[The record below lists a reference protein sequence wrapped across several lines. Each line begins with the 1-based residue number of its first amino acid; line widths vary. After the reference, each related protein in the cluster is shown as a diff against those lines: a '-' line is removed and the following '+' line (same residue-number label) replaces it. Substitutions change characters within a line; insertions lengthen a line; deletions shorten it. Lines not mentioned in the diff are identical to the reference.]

1 MSEYYEYNSVTSV
14 KNKKQLSIIRAK
26 LRKVKMR
33 NFLLGYLRYRGSNK
47 NMNFTDCNRTEGSFD
62 KESIKNKYACSLNM
76 GSILG

>member
-33 NFLLGYLRYRGSNK
+33 NFLLGYLRYRGSNQIIIY
-47 NMNFTDCNRTEGSFD
+47 TDCNRIKGS
-62 KESIKNKYACSLNM
+62 
-76 GSILG
+76 